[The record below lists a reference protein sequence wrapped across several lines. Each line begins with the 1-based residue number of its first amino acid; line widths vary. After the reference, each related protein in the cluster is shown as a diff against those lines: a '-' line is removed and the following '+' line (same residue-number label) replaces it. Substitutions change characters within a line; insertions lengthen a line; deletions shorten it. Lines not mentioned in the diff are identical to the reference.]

1 MPRKES
7 RPGSPSRSR
16 PMRILTTMSL
26 LFLAGFCWNCAST
39 TTNHRAPADI
49 GPNVRPGMTEDAVL
63 DLLGEPALVDP
74 YQVGKYI
81 FLYPTKD
88 GTDCIGDPA
97 GCAQVVF
104 KEGRVIAVWHH
115 GVPKT
120 EKPAGGP
127 PAKPAPPPVTAAQ
140 QMQPSPV
147 EMPSTPAPDDDA
159 RRAGDDARRE
169 GDDTRQPDEDTRRE
183 IERLERQVRQI
194 PAARTVDNLRIYR
207 YLLKLDPDNPRYQQ
221 KVARYEA
228 QYQREEDQR
237 ELLRREREE
246 RRKRQNEILRSF
258 EGNDQVR
265 IALEIQGNGRYY
277 VWIQYNGTDPI
288 DILPEHFTLL
298 CEDNRRYG
306 CYRCRDLE
314 VRIAPGE
321 SAEGPL
327 TFDTYAEPREL
338 VFSHPAAGTVRR
350 VFPNP

>member
-1 MPRKES
+1 
-7 RPGSPSRSR
+7 
-16 PMRILTTMSL
+16 
-26 LFLAGFCWNCAST
+26 
-39 TTNHRAPADI
+39 
-49 GPNVRPGMTEDAVL
+49 MTEDAVL
-63 DLLGEPALVDP
+63 DLLGEPSLVDP

-81 FLYPTKD
+81 FLYPTKE
-88 GTDCIGDPA
+88 GTECISDPA

-115 GVPKT
+115 GAPKS
-120 EKPAGGP
+120 EKPDDGYQPRA
-127 PAKPAPPPVTAAQ
+127 APPPVAAEPQ
-140 QMQPSPV
+140 SKPAPV
-147 EMPSTPAPDDDA
+147 ETPSTPAPEDDA
-159 RRAGDDARRE
+159 RRAGDDIQRPE
-169 GDDTRQPDEDTRRE
+169 DDERRE

-194 PAARTVDNLRIYR
+194 PAERTMDNLRVYR

-265 IALEIQGNGRYY
+265 IALENQGNGRYY
-277 VWIQYNGTDPI
+277 IWIQYNGTNPI

-298 CEDNRRYG
+298 GEDNRRYG

-338 VFSHPAAGTVRR
+338 VFSHPVAGTVRR
-350 VFPNP
+350 MFPE

>member
-7 RPGSPSRSR
+7 RPGSASRSK
-16 PMRILTTMSL
+16 PMRTLTAMLL

-39 TTNHRAPADI
+39 TTKHRAPADI
-49 GPNVRPGMTEDAVL
+49 ASDVRTGMTEDAVL

-81 FLYPTKD
+81 FLYPTKE
-88 GTDCIGDPA
+88 GTDCIADPA

-104 KEGRVIAVWHH
+104 KEGRVIAVRRH
-115 GVPKT
+115 GLAKN
-120 EKPAGGP
+120 EKPAGVFQ
-127 PAKPAPPPVTAAQ
+127 AKAAPPPATAEP
-140 QMQPSPV
+140 QPSLVETPSSPV
-147 EMPSTPAPDDDA
+147 ADD
-159 RRAGDDARRE
+159 
-169 GDDTRQPDEDTRRE
+169 DTRRE

-194 PAARTVDNLRIYR
+194 PAARTMDNLRIYR
-207 YLLKLDPDNPRYQQ
+207 YLLKLDPGNLRYRQ
-221 KVARYEA
+221 KVAHYET

-265 IALEIQGNGRYY
+265 IAVENQGNGRYY
-277 VWIQYNGTDPI
+277 IWIQYNGTDPI
-288 DILPEHFTLL
+288 DILPEHFTLV
-298 CEDNRRYG
+298 CEDNRSYR

-327 TFDTYAEPREL
+327 TFDTYAEPRQL

-350 VFPNP
+350 GFPD

>member
-1 MPRKES
+1 
-7 RPGSPSRSR
+7 
-16 PMRILTTMSL
+16 MRTLTTMLL

-49 GPNVRPGMTEDAVL
+49 DSNVRTGMTEDAVL

-88 GTDCIGDPA
+88 GTDCVGDPA

-115 GVPKT
+115 GVPKA
-120 EKPAGGP
+120 EKQAGGFQP
-127 PAKPAPPPVTAAQ
+127 RAAPPSVTAEPQ
-140 QMQPSPV
+140 PQPSPV
-147 EMPSTPAPDDDA
+147 ETPSIPAPDDDA
-159 RRAGDDARRE
+159 RRAGDDTRR
-169 GDDTRQPDEDTRRE
+169 PDADTRRE

-194 PAARTVDNLRIYR
+194 PAARTMDNLRIYR

-258 EGNDQVR
+258 EGNDHVR
-265 IALEIQGNGRYY
+265 IAVENQGNGRYY

-288 DILPEHFTLL
+288 DILPEHFTLV
-298 CEDNRRYG
+298 CEDNRSYG

-350 VFPNP
+350 VFPE